1 MFHTTLYRLERSQK
15 RVLAILGILFLILS
29 IGWFFSELYDR
40 SFPME
45 PIVVFVGGTATLL
58 ASIWPWKPHY
68 TDRRLKGRA
77 SVDYMSNDHKFVI
90 GREEL
95 CFTLKFSKASDQN
108 IYLYSDP
115 PDIDAIALAHG
126 AGRPNEIRDATALDY
141 SNRAISAAESNVV
154 IMRNQHGNYA
164 AVTICDVKDLT
175 RGDDRDEVTIS
186 WMINPEQGT
195 DFS

>member
-1 MFHTTLYRLERSQK
+1 MVSAGTGSK
-15 RVLAILGILFLILS
+15 RQIQNTSVNLAV
-29 IGWFFSELYDR
+29 E
-40 SFPME
+40 
-45 PIVVFVGGTATLL
+45 A
-58 ASIWPWKPHY
+58 HY

-126 AGRPNEIRDATALDY
+126 SGRPNEIRDATALDY

>member
-58 ASIWPWKPHY
+58 ASYWPWKPHY

-77 SVDYMSNDHKFVI
+77 SLDYMSNDHKFVI

-141 SNRAISAAESNVV
+141 RNRAISAAESNVV

>member
-1 MFHTTLYRLERSQK
+1 M
-15 RVLAILGILFLILS
+15 
-29 IGWFFSELYDR
+29 
-40 SFPME
+40 
-45 PIVVFVGGTATLL
+45 
-58 ASIWPWKPHY
+58 
-68 TDRRLKGRA
+68 
-77 SVDYMSNDHKFVI
+77 DYMSNDHKFVI

-126 AGRPNEIRDATALDY
+126 SGRPNEIRDATALDY